1 MGDIPGVRFVV
12 IGVNGVTLNEL
23 VIGRKEKARR

>member
-12 IGVNGVTLNEL
+12 IAVNGVTLHEL
-23 VIGRKEKARR
+23 VLGRQEKARR